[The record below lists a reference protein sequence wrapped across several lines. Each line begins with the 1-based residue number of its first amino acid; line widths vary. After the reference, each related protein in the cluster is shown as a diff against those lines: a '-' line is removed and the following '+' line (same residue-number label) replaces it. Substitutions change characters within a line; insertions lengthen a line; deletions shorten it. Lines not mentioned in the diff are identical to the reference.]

1 MSGERGRKG
10 KARGRG
16 RLGRGGGRKIID
28 R

>member
-1 MSGERGRKG
+1 MIGKRGRKG

-16 RLGRGGGRKIID
+16 RLGRGGGRKKID